1 MNNSISFVDW
11 KNSINEL
18 VRKEINLNIDDLPDQ
33 PYRFLYDSKLLSIK
47 AISYIILGDF
57 FKDTIN
63 DIEFILEN
71 KL

>member
-11 KNSINEL
+11 KDSINEL

-57 FKDTIN
+57 FKNTIN
-63 DIEFILEN
+63 DIEFILDN
-71 KL
+71 

>member
-1 MNNSISFVDW
+1 MNNSISFIDW

-33 PYRFLYDSKLLSIK
+33 QYRFLYDSKLLSIK

-57 FKDTIN
+57 FKNTIN
-63 DIEFILEN
+63 DIEFILDN
-71 KL
+71 

>member
-33 PYRFLYDSKLLSIK
+33 QYRFLYDSKLLSIK

-57 FKDTIN
+57 FKNTIN
-63 DIEFILEN
+63 DIEFILDN
-71 KL
+71 

>member
-57 FKDTIN
+57 FKNTIN
-63 DIEFILEN
+63 DIEFILDN
-71 KL
+71 

>member
-11 KNSINEL
+11 KDSINEL

-47 AISYIILGDF
+47 ATSYIILGDF
-57 FKDTIN
+57 FKNTIN
-63 DIEFILEN
+63 DIEFILDN
-71 KL
+71 

>member
-57 FKDTIN
+57 FKNTIN
-63 DIEFILEN
+63 DIEFILSN
-71 KL
+71 

>member
-33 PYRFLYDSKLLSIK
+33 PYRFLYDSKLLSPK
-47 AISYIILGDF
+47 AVSFIILGDF
-57 FKDTIN
+57 FKNTIN
-63 DIEFILEN
+63 DIEFILDN
-71 KL
+71 NL

>member
-18 VRKEINLNIDDLPDQ
+18 VRKEINLNINDLPDQ

-57 FKDTIN
+57 FKNTIN
-63 DIEFILEN
+63 DIEFILDN
-71 KL
+71 NL

>member
-11 KNSINEL
+11 KDSINEL

-47 AISYIILGDF
+47 AISYIILCDF
-57 FKDTIN
+57 FKNTIN
-63 DIEFILEN
+63 DIEFILDN
-71 KL
+71 